1 MPAITPD
8 SPRSRGAEARA
19 LERRARD
26 FVEACADQAEAGAF
40 IAGRDLRR
48 LEILAA
54 RLVSDLVFWT
64 GALED
69 LDLARHA
76 RLDPRQ
82 AGRLVIE
89 SLFDEALTPS
99 ACRVLSAAMDLIW
112 LDRDE
117 ACAGARANAAQAV
130 SPEQRE
136 FDPQSNT

>member
-8 SPRSRGAEARA
+8 SPRSRGAAARA

-40 IAGRDLRR
+40 IAARDLRR
-48 LEILAA
+48 LEVLAA

-76 RLDPRQ
+76 RLDPRH
-82 AGRLVIE
+82 AGRLLIE
-89 SLFDEALTPS
+89 SVFDEALTPS
-99 ACRVLSAAMDLIW
+99 ACRLLSAAMDLFW

-117 ACAGARANAAQAV
+117 ARGGARL
-130 SPEQRE
+130 
-136 FDPQSNT
+136 D